1 MFSHRYDQTQ
11 QCVCG
16 TDLCNKDF
24 ETAGAQTPTTPNT
37 TPTTAPPSGKD
48 DDAGGDGGDGHDGDD
63 GDDDDGDGD
72 DGAEAGAPTPT
83 TCQESFK
90 YF

>member
-24 ETAGAQTPTTPNT
+24 ETAGAQTPTT

-48 DDAGGDGGDGHDGDD
+48 DDDGGDGGDGHDGHD
-63 GDDDDGDGD
+63 GDDDDGHG
-72 DGAEAGAPTPT
+72 
-83 TCQESFK
+83 FK
-90 YF
+90 AVGMMRV